1 MIEFF
6 FEDFLSFD
14 FPRDKFIKKT
24 TYIIDKEGFKPSFI
38 NMVFCSDNYLL
49 GINKEHLQH
58 DFFTDIITF
67 NYNSENLISGDLFIS
82 IDRVKENAATQKT
95 NFLLELE
102 RVIYH
107 GVLHLCGFNDKSTIE
122 IKQMRQKED
131 LYLNH
136 DVSRET

>member
-1 MIEFF
+1 M
-6 FEDFLSFD
+6 
-14 FPRDKFIKKT
+14 
-24 TYIIDKEGFKPSFI
+24 
-38 NMVFCSDNYLL
+38 
-49 GINKEHLQH
+49 
-58 DFFTDIITF
+58 
-67 NYNSENLISGDLFIS
+67 
-82 IDRVKENAATQKT
+82 KENAATQKT